1 MFAGARSDPKLAD
14 ARDFVPELSDG
25 TPIPA
30 AALQVIFNP
39 LVRVPNASRAGDAR
53 STSLG
58 LGVFIARSIVQGH
71 GGTLEVE
78 SSEASGTVFTARLPM
93 CAGGRTAQGP
103 AC

>member
-14 ARDFVPELSDG
+14 ARDFVPERTDG

-58 LGVFIARSIVQGH
+58 LKLFSARSIVQGH

-78 SSEASGTVFTARLPM
+78 SSEASGTVFIARLPV
-93 CAGGRTAQGP
+93 CAGGRTESWP